1 MEREVTMK
9 NNYTVRDIS
18 EMLGVSTTCVRDWLY
33 AGKLQCH
40 KTDDRHVYVSKGALD
55 AFLDKHPKYKARHA
69 KKNEHD
75 LYIEEKLQ
83 VLEELHIYPTGSQIK
98 YMKTLETD
106 VQIDN
111 FAHDLI
117 LGKAKVQ

>member
-1 MEREVTMK
+1 MK
-9 NNYTVRDIS
+9 TYYTVQNIA
-18 EMLGVSTTCVRDWLY
+18 EMLGVTGSCVRGWIH
-33 AGKLQCH
+33 AGRLRRDA
-40 KTDDRHVYVSKGALD
+40 TEDRRTRITQTALES
-55 AFLDKHPKYKARHA
+55 FLDRNPKYKTRYMQ
-69 KKNEHD
+69 KGILNQY
-75 LYIEEKLQ
+75 LEEKLQ